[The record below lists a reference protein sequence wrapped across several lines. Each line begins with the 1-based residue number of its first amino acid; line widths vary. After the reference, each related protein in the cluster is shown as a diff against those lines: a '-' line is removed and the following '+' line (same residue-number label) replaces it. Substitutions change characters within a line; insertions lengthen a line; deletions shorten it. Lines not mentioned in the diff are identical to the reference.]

1 MYPDVSEVLVPSLP
15 TWFLFPATGLFAL
28 ATAYWILRTQGR
40 AARYLIF
47 ACAFRFT
54 LGALHQFTYEEAFA
68 GLRWVALGSL
78 FTIVLG
84 LIVLEKRRILS
95 SIFIPVVLIFGVMI
109 LSAIVNQS
117 LALAVDP
124 ILRLLFFVL
133 TAVALWQALETNGL
147 VVLKRLLF
155 VFIQPIVFLAA
166 SLALGVVKSGELDG
180 SNSFIGGYRHEELFS
195 LILVTCF
202 LAAILAGKFDR
213 WMRASLIVGSFVGIY
228 LTDYRTTMLAVLPL
242 AATFILLAV
251 PRAFPSDQRAFVK
264 IGVVVMGALFV
275 YLGAVA
281 GGSRFSDLASLG
293 RGTALI
299 RPPETF
305 TYEDQRLL
313 SARPYIWS
321 QYIYA
326 YSDAPRLE
334 KVIGH
339 GPDSWEGRFPLY
351 AHNTVVSFLYEVGA
365 LGVAALLFLWL
376 MMARLALTV
385 ARPDRQILIAG
396 HASFFLLN
404 MATMPHWQIEGN
416 IFYGLLCGYT
426 IAKAKLARRL
436 KFDRGGASRG
446 QWPMTDPIRPEQNE
460 PARAAGAR

>member
-15 TWFLFPATGLFAL
+15 LWFLLPATALFAL
-28 ATAYWILRTQGR
+28 ASAYWILRTEGR

-47 ACAFRFT
+47 ACAFRFIV
-54 LGALHQFTYEEAFA
+54 GALHQFTYEEAFG

-78 FTIVLG
+78 FTIALG
-84 LIVLEKRRILS
+84 LVVLEKRRIFS
-95 SIFIPVVLIFGVMI
+95 KIFIPVVLIVGVMI
-109 LSAIVNQS
+109 VSAIVNQS
-117 LALAVDP
+117 LALAIDP

-133 TAVALWQALETNGL
+133 TAVALWQALETTGL
-147 VVLKRLLF
+147 VVLKRLLL
-155 VFIQPIVFLAA
+155 VFIQPILFLVA
-166 SLALGVVKSGELDG
+166 SLVLGVVKSGELDG

-202 LAAILAGKFDR
+202 LAAILAGGFDR
-213 WMRASLIVGSFVGIY
+213 WMRVSLIVGSFVGIY

-242 AATFILLAV
+242 AATFVLLTV
-251 PRAFPSDQRAFVK
+251 PRAFPSEQRAFVK
-264 IGVVVMGALFV
+264 IGVVVMGALLIYV
-275 YLGAVA
+275 GAVA

-293 RGTALI
+293 KGSALI

-305 TYEDQRLL
+305 TYEDQRVL

-326 YSDAPRLE
+326 YADAPRLQQ
-334 KVIGH
+334 VIGH

-376 MMARLALTV
+376 MMARLAFGV

-426 IAKAKLARRL
+426 IAKARLARRL
-436 KFDRGGASRG
+436 RLDRDASTRG
-446 QWPMTDPIRPEQNE
+446 HLSVTDLNRPEQ
-460 PARAAGAR
+460 PARAAGA